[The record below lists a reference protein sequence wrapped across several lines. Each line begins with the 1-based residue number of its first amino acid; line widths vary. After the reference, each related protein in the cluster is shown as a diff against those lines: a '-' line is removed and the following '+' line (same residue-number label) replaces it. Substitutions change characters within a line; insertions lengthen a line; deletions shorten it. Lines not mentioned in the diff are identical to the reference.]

1 MESNVDPTVQA
12 LLAELAKKSSLVR
25 QKEIVKLLEP
35 HAAVAIPLL
44 IERLQDY
51 GENRYIRQN
60 ALEVIALSADERA
73 ILPLLSQLEIEPG
86 WVGHGFD
93 FLRQGLKEKDKQTH
107 RQVNEQ
113 LIKYLEAGHP
123 NTYLEP
129 LDRAESEK
137 SFNGFIEG
145 LLKQTGVTDPD
156 AETLKLAE
164 AAKEK
169 WIRSET
175 KSEPEKEKLPKR
187 RKIIIETINIL
198 SDFEGL
204 QDPRVSGLLA
214 TSIREYRFDSI
225 VAEHARAALAKVG
238 SPVNQL
244 INQVL
249 MSSRSNPETIARLV
263 GFGKSAL
270 PELLTAF
277 RVNEFR
283 HAQNSMDVNSLRS
296 ISTAIVGIAENEKD
310 PVEKDR
316 LLLEIITAMA
326 LHLDWQI
333 EMMPSD
339 HRYKKAF
346 DDNLYN
352 KSFEAAWVMGQLK
365 SVHALPHLFKAI
377 KSRTYH
383 PTVRENAL
391 TALGEIGDEQA
402 IPHLIEIIDTH
413 DYNLHFAIDAL
424 VKLGKPSAVPPLLNS
439 LENVLGLDTD
449 ERQASLIWALGQL
462 RDPRATPTLIEW
474 VKTHKADLQA
484 VAIQALGSIG
494 DPRAIP
500 ILELCM
506 QDSTLLHR
514 QDMGG
519 TFWLFRTYR
528 RRRICD
534 LAFEALQQIGTP
546 EALDIIQ
553 KWPPP
558 ANKNTDE
565 IQ

>member
-1 MESNVDPTVQA
+1 MESKIDPTVQA
-12 LLAELAKKSSLVR
+12 LLAELTKESSLVR

-35 HAAVAIPLL
+35 HTDSAIPSL
-44 IERLQDY
+44 IERLEDH
-51 GENRYIRQN
+51 GENYHIRQN
-60 ALEVIALSADERA
+60 ALEVLALSADERS
-73 ILPLLSQLEIEPG
+73 ILPLLKQLEIEPG
-86 WVGHGFD
+86 WVGHVLNL
-93 FLRQGLKEKDKQTH
+93 LRQGLKEKDKQAQH
-107 RQVNEQ
+107 KVIEQ

-129 LDRAESEK
+129 LEPAESEK
-137 SFNGFIEG
+137 SFNGFIAG
-145 LLKQTGVTDPD
+145 LLKHTGVTDPD
-156 AETLKLAE
+156 AETLKLIE
-164 AAKEK
+164 AVKGK
-169 WIRSET
+169 WVRSET

-187 RKIIIETINIL
+187 RKILIEIITTL
-198 SDFEGL
+198 SEFEGL
-204 QDPRVSGLLA
+204 QDPRVSGLLS

-244 INQVL
+244 INQLL
-249 MSSRSNPETIARLV
+249 MGGKSQPETIARLV
-263 GFGKSAL
+263 EIGKSAL

-283 HAQNSMDVNSLRS
+283 HAQNSMDSNSLRS
-296 ISTAIVGIAENEKD
+296 ISTALLGITDNEKN
-310 PVEKDR
+310 PLEKDR
-316 LLLEIITAMA
+316 LTLAIINAMA
-326 LHLDWQI
+326 IHLDWQI
-333 EMMPSD
+333 DISPSD
-339 HRYKKAF
+339 HRHKKAF

-352 KSFEAAWVMGQLK
+352 KSFEAAWVLGRLK

-377 KSRTYH
+377 KNRAYH

-413 DYNLHFAIDAL
+413 DYNIHFAIDAL
-424 VKLGKPSAVPPLLNS
+424 VKIGRPAAVPPLLNS

-449 ERQASLIWALGQL
+449 ERQASLIWGLGQL
-462 RDPRATPTLIEW
+462 RDPRANPKLIEW
-474 VKTHKADLQA
+474 VKTHKADMKA

-494 DPRAIP
+494 DPSAIP
-500 ILELCM
+500 ILEICLK
-506 QDSTLLHR
+506 DGTLLHR

-534 LAFEALQQIGTP
+534 LAFEALQQIGTS

-558 ANKNTDE
+558 ANKNT
-565 IQ
+565 